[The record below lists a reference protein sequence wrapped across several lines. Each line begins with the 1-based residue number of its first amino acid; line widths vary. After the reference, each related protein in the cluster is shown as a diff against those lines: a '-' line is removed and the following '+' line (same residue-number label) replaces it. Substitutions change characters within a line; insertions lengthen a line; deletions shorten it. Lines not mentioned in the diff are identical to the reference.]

1 MKLEVKRI
9 NSELT
14 YVGYWNYSRNNS
26 YIEYVE
32 IVKCYD
38 IDFVGGRKVF
48 YRVDASGRTVSTLNR
63 TKAEAIAFAKRYM
76 RLKKDQD
83 LAYREIRGY

>member
-1 MKLEVKRI
+1 MKLEVRRI

-14 YVGYWNYSRNNS
+14 YVGYWSRS

-38 IDFVGGRKVF
+38 TDFTGKQKVF
-48 YRVDASGRTVSTLNR
+48 YRVDHSGRTVSTLNR
-63 TKAEAIAFAKRYM
+63 TKAEAITFAKRYM
-76 RLKKDQD
+76 KFKKEQD
-83 LAYREIRGY
+83 LAYRKIRGF